1 MIQSVSQWT
10 GRIQREH
17 EELFTE
23 LSWQQVLIGQGI
35 LPGRWHPVVDLLDA
49 TELEQLVEGTRA
61 LLIDMSEVGYMGSSG
76 LVALHSVALIMRGQ
90 EPPDPQ
96 LGWGAFKS
104 LKSDVEVGNQT
115 NLKLLGPQPSVQ
127 RALERTGMTEF
138 LEVHSDEQAA
148 LDSF

>member
-1 MIQSVSQWT
+1 MKMTIQNPGHGDIT
-10 GRIQREH
+10 
-17 EELFTE
+17 
-23 LSWQQVLIGQGI
+23 VLRLEG
-35 LPGRWHPVVDLLDA
+35 DLDA
-49 TELEQLVEGTRA
+49 ASFEEVIEKGRVLYGEGTRA
-61 LLIDMSEVGYMGSSG
+61 LLIDMTGVGYMGSSG

-90 EPPDPQ
+90 EPPDPE

-104 LKSDVEVGNQT
+104 LKTDVEVGNQT

-138 LEVHSDEQAA
+138 LEVHTDEQAA

>member
-1 MIQSVSQWT
+1 MRMTIQN
-10 GRIQREH
+10 
-17 EELFTE
+17 
-23 LSWQQVLIGQGI
+23 
-35 LPGRWHPVVDLLDA
+35 PGRGDITVLRLEGDLDA
-49 TELEQLVEGTRA
+49 ASFEEVIEKGRVLYGEGTRA
-61 LLIDMSEVGYMGSSG
+61 LLIDMTEVGYMGSSG

-90 EPPDPQ
+90 EPPDPE

-104 LKSDVEVGNQT
+104 LKSDVEVGNQS

-138 LEVHSDEQAA
+138 LEVHTDEQAA

>member
-1 MIQSVSQWT
+1 MKMTIQN
-10 GRIQREH
+10 
-17 EELFTE
+17 
-23 LSWQQVLIGQGI
+23 
-35 LPGRWHPVVDLLDA
+35 PGRGDITVLRLEGDLDA
-49 TELEQLVEGTRA
+49 ASFEEVIEQGRVLYGEGTRA
-61 LLIDMSEVGYMGSSG
+61 LLIDMTGVGYMGSSG

-90 EPPDPQ
+90 EPPDPE

-104 LKSDVEVGNQT
+104 LKTDVEVGNQT

-138 LEVHSDEQAA
+138 LEVHTDEQAA

>member
-1 MIQSVSQWT
+1 MKMTIQN
-10 GRIQREH
+10 
-17 EELFTE
+17 
-23 LSWQQVLIGQGI
+23 
-35 LPGRWHPVVDLLDA
+35 PGRGDITVLRLEGDLDA
-49 TELEQLVEGTRA
+49 ASFEEVIAQGRVLYGEGTRA
-61 LLIDMSEVGYMGSSG
+61 LLIDMTEVGYMGSSG
-76 LVALHSVALIMRGQ
+76 LVALHSMALIMRGQ
-90 EPPDPQ
+90 EPPDPE